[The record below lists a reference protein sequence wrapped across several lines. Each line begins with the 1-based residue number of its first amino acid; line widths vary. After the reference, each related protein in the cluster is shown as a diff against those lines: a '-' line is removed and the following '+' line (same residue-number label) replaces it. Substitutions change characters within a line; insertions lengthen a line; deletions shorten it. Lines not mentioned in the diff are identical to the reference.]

1 MAMAK
6 SGSKS
11 SAGQSN
17 ASSTIA
23 LNKKAKFDYFLTD
36 RFEAGLVLEGWEVKS
51 LREGK
56 VQLTDAHILLK
67 NNEAFM
73 IGGQINPLLQAS
85 THVRPDNT
93 RIRKLLL
100 NRREISKLMGAVAT
114 QGFTVVPTAMYW
126 KNGRA
131 KLEIALAQGKKD
143 HDKRATLKDRDWARD
158 KQRIL
163 RTSS

>member
-1 MAMAK
+1 MSNKNQAV
-6 SGSKS
+6 
-11 SAGQSN
+11 GQ
-17 ASSTIA
+17 STIA
-23 LNKKAKFDYFLTD
+23 LNKKAKFDFFLTD
-36 RFEAGLVLEGWEVKS
+36 RYEAGIVLEGWEVKA
-51 LREGK
+51 LRAGK
-56 VQLTDAHILLK
+56 AQLTDAHILLK
-67 NNEAFM
+67 NGEAFM

-85 THVRPDNT
+85 SHVRPDNT

-100 NRREISKLMGAVAT
+100 NRREIDQIVGAVERK
-114 QGFTVVPTAMYW
+114 GYTVVPTALYW

-131 KLEIALAQGKKD
+131 KLEIALAQGKKE

>member
-1 MAMAK
+1 MSKEK
-6 SGSKS
+6 SG
-11 SAGQSN
+11 AGD
-17 ASSTIA
+17 STIA
-23 LNKKAKFDYFLTD
+23 LNKKAKYDYFLTE
-36 RFEAGLVLEGWEVKS
+36 RYEAGIALEGWEVKS
-51 LREGK
+51 LRAGK
-56 VQLTDAHILLK
+56 AQLTDAHILLK
-67 NNEAFM
+67 NGEAFM

-85 THVRPDNT
+85 SHVRPDNT

-100 NRREISKLMGAVAT
+100 NRRELNHLIGAVERK
-114 QGFTVVPTAMYW
+114 GFTVVPTALYW

-143 HDKRATLKDRDWARD
+143 HDKRATLKERDWQRD

>member
-1 MAMAK
+1 MSKHK
-6 SGSKS
+6 SA
-11 SAGQSN
+11 AGQ
-17 ASSTIA
+17 ATIA
-23 LNKKAKFDYFLTD
+23 LNKKAKFDYFISD
-36 RFEAGLVLEGWEVKS
+36 RYEAGIALEGWEVKS

-67 NNEAFM
+67 NGEAFM

-85 THVRPDNT
+85 SHVRPDNT

-100 NRREISKLMGAVAT
+100 HKREIDQLVGAIERK
-114 QGFTVVPTAMYW
+114 GFTIVPTAMYW

-131 KLEIALAQGKKD
+131 KLEIALAQGKKE
-143 HDKRATLKDRDWARD
+143 HDKRATLKDRDWERD

>member
-1 MAMAK
+1 MNKSK
-6 SGSKS
+6 SG
-11 SAGQSN
+11 AGE
-17 ASSTIA
+17 STIA
-23 LNKKAKFDYFLTD
+23 LNKKAKFDYFLTE
-36 RFEAGLVLEGWEVKS
+36 RYEAGIVLEGWEVKS
-51 LREGK
+51 LRAGK
-56 VQLTDAHILLK
+56 AQLTDAHILLK
-67 NNEAFM
+67 NGEAFM

-85 THVRPDNT
+85 SHVRPDNT

-100 NRREISKLMGAVAT
+100 NRREINHLIGAVERK
-114 QGFTVVPTAMYW
+114 GFTVVPTAMYW

-143 HDKRATLKDRDWARD
+143 HDKRATLKERDWQRD